1 MSLAARLG
9 LPDDARIVVGH
20 QDDIGMC
27 HGANMAFADLHG
39 KGVITCAS
47 VMVPCPW
54 FLEVAGMAAARPE
67 LDIGIHL
74 TLTAERDHY
83 RWRPLLGASPAT
95 GLVDGDGYMWRSA
108 KEVRDHADPK
118 AVEDELRL
126 QVAAVKQAGID
137 ATHLDCHMGTA
148 MAPEFVDIYLRLGE
162 ELDLPVL
169 YTRFWNGD
177 AAKAANA
184 REQAVMEE
192 SVRRLE
198 ARGNPIFE
206 EAIETPWIPHEG
218 HRAVYEAIVDR
229 IPPGLTFL
237 SLHPN
242 RPGDIEVIDPAKCHC
257 RTDEW
262 RLFQDESFAARI
274 RGRDIHLIGFREV
287 RAAMAQGAA

>member
-1 MSLAARLG
+1 MSLAAKLG
-9 LPDDARIVVGH
+9 LSAEERIVVGH

-27 HGANMAFADLHG
+27 HGANLAFLDLAG
-39 KGVITCAS
+39 GGVITCAS

-54 FLEVAGMAAARPE
+54 FLEVAEMAAQRPE

-74 TLTAERDHY
+74 TLTSERRTY
-83 RWRPLLGASPAT
+83 RWRPLTGCAPAG

-108 KEVRDHADPK
+108 ADVRAHADPE
-118 AVEDELRL
+118 AVEAELRA
-126 QVAAVKQAGID
+126 QVQAAQRAGIR

-148 MAPEFVDIYLRLGE
+148 FAPEFIDIYLRLGE

-184 REQAVMEE
+184 REEAVMHET
-192 SVRRLE
+192 VRRLE
-198 ARGNPIFE
+198 ARGNPIFPE
-206 EAIETPWIPHEG
+206 GIETPWVAHDG
-218 HRAVYEAIVDR
+218 HRAVYETIVDR

-242 RPGDIEVIDPAKCHC
+242 RPGDIEMIDPEKAHC

-262 RLFQDESFAARI
+262 RLFQDPAFVDRI
-274 RGRDIHLIGFREV
+274 RDRGIHLIGFRQIA
-287 RAAMAQGAA
+287 AAMH

>member
-1 MSLAARLG
+1 MSFASKLG
-9 LPDDARIVVGH
+9 LPEHAKIVVGH

-27 HGANMAFADLHG
+27 HGANMAFLDLVG
-39 KGVITCAS
+39 RGVISCAS

-54 FLEVAGMAAARPE
+54 FLEVAEIAAERPD

-74 TLTAERDHY
+74 TLTSERRTY
-83 RWRPLLGASPAT
+83 RWRPLTGATAAG
-95 GLVDGDGYMWRSA
+95 GLVDSDGYFWRSA
-108 KEVRDHADPK
+108 AEVRAHADPA
-118 AVEDELRL
+118 AVEAELRA
-126 QVAAVKQAGID
+126 QVAAAQSAGIR

-148 MAPEFVDIYLRLGE
+148 FAPEFIDIYLRLGE

-184 REQAVMEE
+184 REAAVLER
-192 SVRRLE
+192 SVSRLE
-198 ARGNPIFE
+198 ARGNPIFAE
-206 EAIETPWIPHEG
+206 GIETPWVPHEG

-242 RPGDIEVIDPAKCHC
+242 RPGDIEVIDPEKAHC
-257 RTDEW
+257 RIDEW
-262 RLFQDESFAARI
+262 RLFQDPGFAARLRE
-274 RGRDIHLIGFREV
+274 RGIHLIGFREIG
-287 RAAMAQGAA
+287 AAMH

>member
-9 LPDDARIVVGH
+9 LPDDAKIVVGH

-27 HGANMAFADLHG
+27 HGANMAFCDLAG
-39 KGVITCAS
+39 QGVITCAS

-54 FLEVAGMAAARPE
+54 FLEVAEMAATRPE

-74 TLTAERDHY
+74 TLTSERRTY
-83 RWRPLLGASPAT
+83 RWRPLTGSTKAG

-108 KEVRDHADPK
+108 AEVRAHADPK
-118 AVEDELRL
+118 AVEAELRA
-126 QVAAVKQAGID
+126 QVQAAQRAGIK

-148 MAPEFVDIYLRLGE
+148 FAPEFIDLYLRLGE

-184 REQAVMEE
+184 REEAVMQE

-198 ARGNPIFE
+198 GRGNPIFSE
-206 EAIETPWIPHEG
+206 GIETPWVPHDG

-229 IPPGLTFL
+229 IPVGLSFL

-242 RPGDIEVIDPAKCHC
+242 RPGDIETIDPEKAHC

-262 RLFQDESFAARI
+262 RLFQDQAFVRRI
-274 RGRDIHLIGFREV
+274 RDRGIHLIGFREIA
-287 RAAMAQGAA
+287 AAMH

>member
-1 MSLAARLG
+1 MSLAAKLG
-9 LPDDARIVVGH
+9 LPEDAKIVVGH

-27 HGANMAFADLHG
+27 HGANMAFLDLVG
-39 KGVITCAS
+39 KGVVTCSS

-54 FLEVAGMAAARPE
+54 FLEVAEIAARRPD

-74 TLTAERDHY
+74 TLTSERNTY
-83 RWRPLLGASPAT
+83 RWRPLLGTSPAT

-108 KEVRDHADPK
+108 KEVREHADPK

-126 QVAAVKQAGID
+126 QVEAVRKAGIR
-137 ATHLDCHMGTA
+137 ATHLDAHMGTVF
-148 MAPEFVDIYLRLGE
+148 APEFIDIYLQLGE

-169 YTRFWNGD
+169 YTKFWNGD

-184 REQAVMEE
+184 REQEVMER

-198 ARGNPIFE
+198 ARGNPIFPE
-206 EAIETPWIPHEG
+206 GIETPWIPSAG
-218 HRAVYEAIVDR
+218 HRAVYESIIDR
-229 IPPGLTFL
+229 IGPGLTFL

-242 RPGDIEVIDPAKCHC
+242 RPGDIETIDPDRYYC

-262 RLFQDESFAARI
+262 RLFQDEAFIARVRE
-274 RGRDIHLIGFREV
+274 RGLHMVGFRELG
-287 RAAMAQGAA
+287 RAMRGGTA